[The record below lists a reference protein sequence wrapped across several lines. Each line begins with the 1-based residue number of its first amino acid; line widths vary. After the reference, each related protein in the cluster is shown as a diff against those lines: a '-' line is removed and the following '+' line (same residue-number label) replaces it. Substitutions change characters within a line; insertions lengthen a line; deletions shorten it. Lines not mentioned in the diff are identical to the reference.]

1 MTAQKTKTEIGI
13 NEETAEFLEW
23 AASRTGYSKED
34 MLEYSVQLL
43 DTVLDWRLS
52 SPSAGDLEPNSVED
66 DLIDILR
73 LALEIERLG
82 GADRIVLERPGR
94 ERWAIR
100 PESDSIL
107 KSKKKTGRWRRR

>member
-1 MTAQKTKTEIGI
+1 MVDQKTRIEIGI
-13 NEETAEFLEW
+13 SKETAEFLEW
-23 AASRTGYSKED
+23 AASRTGYSTED

-52 SPSAGDLEPNSVED
+52 SPSKEDLEPKSVED
-66 DLIDILR
+66 DLIDVLR

-82 GADRIVLERPGR
+82 GVDRIVLERPGR

-100 PESDSIL
+100 PDSDSIL
-107 KSKKKTGRWRRR
+107 NRKKKTGRWRRR